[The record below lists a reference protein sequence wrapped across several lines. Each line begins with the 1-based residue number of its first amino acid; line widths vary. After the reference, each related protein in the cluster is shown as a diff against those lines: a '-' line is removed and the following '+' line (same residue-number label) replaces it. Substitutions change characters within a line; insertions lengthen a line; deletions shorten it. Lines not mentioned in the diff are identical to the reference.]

1 MNRRHALKVLGAAA
15 LPALGWPMSAM
26 AGEFPQKPIRF
37 ISPSPPGGVT
47 NFLPRL
53 LGQEMSK
60 ILGQPVVIENRTG
73 GNQTIATNY
82 VAKAAPDG
90 YTILLATS
98 GALAVN
104 PHLIADIPYQP
115 LTDFEP
121 ISMLGGVASVVMA
134 THASDARTLAQLLE
148 AGRGKGRKPAFGHTG
163 IGTSPHLVL
172 EALKQEAGIDIVD
185 VPYKGTQQLFTDAK
199 GGQFE
204 FLCNNIGPSLPLI
217 RNGDLRALAV
227 TSRKRSPALPDVP
240 AIAETLPGFEVLGW
254 MAAYAPAGTP
264 ADVIDRLAAA
274 LHASLATDEVR
285 KALANFAIDAMPTSP
300 QEAKDFLAAEYRRWG
315 EVVRRS
321 GIRI

>member
-47 NFLPRL
+47 DFLPRL

-148 AGRGKGRKPAFGHTG
+148 AGRGRDA
-163 IGTSPHLVL
+163 SPHS
-172 EALKQEAGIDIVD
+172 AIRAS
-185 VPYKGTQQLFTDAK
+185 A
-199 GGQFE
+199 
-204 FLCNNIGPSLPLI
+204 PL
-217 RNGDLRALAV
+217 R
-227 TSRKRSPALPDVP
+227 TWCSRR
-240 AIAETLPGFEVLGW
+240 
-254 MAAYAPAGTP
+254 
-264 ADVIDRLAAA
+264 
-274 LHASLATDEVR
+274 
-285 KALANFAIDAMPTSP
+285 
-300 QEAKDFLAAEYRRWG
+300 
-315 EVVRRS
+315 
-321 GIRI
+321 